1 MTYYVRSGSR
11 FSVTS
16 ENALDIH
23 QALPAATYTV
33 KFDQF
38 TSTFFLEIID
48 NFEVGGKI
56 YGDTNKT
63 TDRILRTFASRDN
76 STGVMLTGEK
86 GSGKTLQA
94 KILSVEAR
102 KAGIPTIVINAPW
115 CGEAFNV
122 FIQSIEQPTVIL
134 FDEFEKVYGR
144 EEQEQMLTLLDGVYP
159 SKKLFVLTCNDK
171 YRVNEHM
178 KNRPG
183 RIFYRVD
190 YTGLPTDFIVEY
202 CEDNLKNLEH
212 VDALCRL
219 ATAFGEF
226 NFDILKAMVEE
237 MNRYGE
243 TPAEVINVLNARP
256 EYSEASIYDASLSLN
271 GAEVKGVD
279 KRWRGNPLTG
289 EIRIDFLT
297 GDDDWDQARFS
308 VSDLRK
314 VEAKDGQF
322 LFANDGGYSLALSKK
337 RETSY
342 DWAAY

>member
-23 QALPAATYTV
+23 TLLPAGTYTV
-33 KFDQF
+33 KYDKF
-38 TSTFFLEIID
+38 SEKFFLETID
-48 NFEVGGKI
+48 DFEVIGKI

-63 TDRILRTFASRDN
+63 TERILRTFDRRDN

-94 KILSVEAR
+94 KLLSTEAR
-102 KAGIPTIVINAPW
+102 KSDIPTIVINNSW
-115 CGEAFNV
+115 CGEEFNV

-171 YRVNEHM
+171 YRINEHM

-183 RIFYRVD
+183 RIFYRID
-190 YTGLPTDFIVEY
+190 YTGLSTEFIEEY
-202 CEDNLKNLEH
+202 CEDNLDNKDH
-212 VDALCRL
+212 IPALCRL

-237 MNRYGE
+237 MNRYQE
-243 TPAEVINVLNARP
+243 APADVISVLNARP
-256 EYSEASIYDASLSLN
+256 EYSDASNYDATLEHN
-271 GAEVKGVD
+271 GKKLPAD
-279 KRWRGNPLTG
+279 TRWRGNPLTG
-289 EIRIDFLT
+289 EIRLDFQN
-297 GDDDWDQARFS
+297 GDDWETVRFS
-308 VSDLRK
+308 IADLHK
-314 VEAKDGQF
+314 VEAAAGKF
-322 LFANDGGYSLALSKK
+322 LFRNEDGYSLSLSKK
-337 RETSY
+337 LEASF
-342 DWAAY
+342 DWAAF